1 MNFSLKP
8 FSLRTKI
15 NILVLL
21 IVGFVLILVMSGLSC
36 NIIQSRFEET
46 GNRALLL
53 AKTVAGMPQIRN
65 AFLQKNPSAQI
76 EPLAEEIRRRTGAE
90 FIVVGNMHLIRYS
103 HPNPAMIG
111 KKMVGGDNQYV
122 LHGKESITQ
131 AAGTLGLSIRGKAPI
146 FDEHRR
152 QIGVVSVGFPV
163 QNIWNDIFASIKHLG
178 MVAAIGLVYGF
189 MGAHLLSGHI
199 KKQLFNMEPHEIA
212 LLSQKQHAIM
222 ESIREG
228 ILAVDRQGKITAC
241 NQEAKRLIGLEPDCD
256 IIGQPIRQI
265 VPNSRLPEV
274 LEEGVSQFDQPM
286 IIHNSLIIANRV
298 PVLLNGRVI
307 GAVSTFRDKLELDKM
322 NQQLNDVR
330 HYADALR
337 SQRHEF
343 LNRLHTISGLIQMQE
358 YELVREFIN
367 QVNEE
372 QQHLIEFFMS
382 RIHDPAV
389 VGILIGKINR
399 AKELGIQLT
408 VDPSSH
414 LREPC
419 PHREVVISVLG
430 NAIENALEALAEMP
444 DRKEKA
450 LVSVYIND
458 QSDSLQIRV
467 TDNGPGVDPE
477 LGQHIFESGIS
488 TKGKNRGFGLAI
500 VSRLV
505 AKAGGK
511 IAMISANSGAT
522 LEVNLPKEEVV
533 IFDADTDPRRRCR
546 R

>member
-1 MNFSLKP
+1 MNLFYKQ
-8 FSLRTKI
+8 FTLRTKI

-21 IVGFVLILVMSGLSC
+21 IVGIVLVLVLSALSY
-36 NIIQSRFEET
+36 NIAKSRFKET

-53 AKTVAGMPQIRN
+53 SKTIASMPEIRD
-65 AFLQKNPSAQI
+65 AFRQKNPS
-76 EPLAEEIRRRTGAE
+76 EEIQPIAEDLRKKTGAE

-103 HPNPAMIG
+103 HPNPTLIG
-111 KKMVGGDNQYV
+111 KKMVGGDNDLV
-122 LHGKESITQ
+122 LHGKESVTQ
-131 AAGTLGLSIRGKAPI
+131 AVGTLGLSIRGKSPI
-146 FDEHRR
+146 FDEHHH

-163 QNIWNDIFASIKHLG
+163 RNIWKDIFDSIKNLG
-178 MVAAIGLVYGF
+178 IVAAIGLVLGF
-189 MGAHLLSGHI
+189 LGAHLLSGHI
-199 KKQLFNMEPHEIA
+199 KKQIFNMEPYEIA
-212 LLSQKQHAIM
+212 LLAQKQQAIM

-241 NQEAKRLIGLEPDCD
+241 NQEAKRLIGLEPSCE
-256 IIGQPIRQI
+256 IIGQPIRSI
-265 VPNSRLPEV
+265 VPNSKLPEV

-286 IIHNSLIIANRV
+286 IIDNTLIIANRV
-298 PVLLNGRVI
+298 PVLLNGQVI
-307 GAVSTFRDKLELDKM
+307 GAVSTFRDKIELDKM
-322 NQQLNDVR
+322 NEQLNDVR

-358 YELVREFIN
+358 YDLVREFIN

-372 QQHLIEFFMS
+372 QQQLIEFFMS

-389 VGILIGKINR
+389 VGILIGKMNR

-430 NAIENALEALAEMP
+430 NAIENALEALTQMP
-444 DRKEKA
+444 DKDRKA
-450 LVSVYIND
+450 MISVYIND
-458 QSDSLQIRV
+458 QTDSLKIKVRD
-467 TDNGPGVDPE
+467 TGPGIDPK
-477 LGQHIFESGIS
+477 LGQRIFESGVS
-488 TKGKNRGFGLAI
+488 TKGENRGFGLAI

-522 LEVNLPKEEVV
+522 LEVSLPK
-533 IFDADTDPRRRCR
+533 
-546 R
+546 